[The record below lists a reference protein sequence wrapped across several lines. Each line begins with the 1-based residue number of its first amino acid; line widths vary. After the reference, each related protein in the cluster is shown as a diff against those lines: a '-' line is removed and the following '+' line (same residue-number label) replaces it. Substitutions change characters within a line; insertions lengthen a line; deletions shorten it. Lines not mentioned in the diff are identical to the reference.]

1 MKRPVL
7 IWIWLL
13 VPALVA
19 AFHFGPGQASFGRD
33 KAAGFLSVA
42 RRAEAQEKW
51 TAAIAAYDR
60 AIEALPREG
69 SAEARLR
76 ILQARSEARIL
87 VGDLPEAIEDLR
99 ELLSKAQGSEV
110 GPELAASLRESLASA
125 QYHAA
130 WLMRLEG
137 AERSEWTAQNDDARQ
152 HFRWLAENAPAER
165 AGARGGHLKN
175 LEATLRLAQMDISE
189 LQGLPLPKKCSNC
202 NNCSQKCRSQK
213 ESRQQAKSENKDA
226 RNGAQAVRPTG
237 HGS

>member
-7 IWIWLL
+7 VWIWLL

-19 AFHFGPGQASFGRD
+19 ALHFGPGQASLGRD
-33 KAAGFLSVA
+33 KAAWFLSEA
-42 RRAEAQEKW
+42 RSSEAKEQW

-60 AIEALPREG
+60 AIEALPAEG
-69 SAEARLR
+69 GVEARLR

-87 VGDLPEAIEDLR
+87 AGDLPEAIEDLR
-99 ELLSKAQGSEV
+99 QLLSKALESGV
-110 GPELAASLRESLASA
+110 DAGLAGSLRESLASA

-152 HFRWLAENAPAER
+152 HFRWLAENAPAEGT
-165 AGARGGHLKN
+165 GAREGHLKN

-202 NNCSQKCRSQK
+202 RNCSQKCRSQK
-213 ESRQQAKSENKDA
+213 ESRQQPKSEKKDA
-226 RNGAQAVRPTG
+226 RSAGQAVRPTG
-237 HGS
+237 FGS